1 MIPEN
6 MIDLTGVDKI
16 KLIQKV
22 YELSVPLGMGFLH
35 FRDEPLSEEDAKS
48 CLREYDTT
56 RNPEYGQVII
66 GMDYV
71 HGRACKFNAWVNSE
85 GELYCHDRW
94 FDHTPEQLETLLESI
109 K

>member
-6 MIDLTGVDKI
+6 MIDLTGVDKV

-22 YELSVPLGMGFLH
+22 YEMSVPQGMGFLH
-35 FRDEPLSEEDAKS
+35 YQNEPLSEEDAKR
-48 CLREYDTT
+48 CLREYDPSRTFD
-56 RNPEYGQVII
+56 QVII

-71 HGRACKFNAWVNSE
+71 HGRACKFNAWVNNE

-94 FDHTPEQLETLLESI
+94 FDHTPEQLDVLLEGL